1 MDIKMGIIDELHQ
14 KEYLDFDTTMGFTVS
29 NKIYYDF
36 SNGYTYMTQPYGGDV
51 WWKEKG
57 ASQM

>member
-1 MDIKMGIIDELHQ
+1 MGIIDELHQ